1 MRILGVDPGVNRIGY
16 GLVESANGRE
26 TVVRTGVI
34 IPSAKDTYQ
43 KKVSAIIETFDRL
56 MEEMQPDIIV
66 IEEIY
71 LGKNFRIAL
80 KIGQVMGILLG
91 SAAGRKIAFHLISPR
106 EIKQNVTGNGG
117 AAKEQ
122 VRYMLEHLTGYKNFK
137 SEDESD
143 AVAAA
148 IAYLNNKKEYDLL
161 HSGQA
166 GR

>member
-1 MRILGVDPGVNRIGY
+1 MRILGIDPGVNRVGY

-34 IPSAKDTYQ
+34 APHLKDTYQ
-43 KKVSAIIETFDRL
+43 KKISLIIETFDRL
-56 MEEMQPDIIV
+56 LEEMQPDVIV

-80 KIGQVMGILLG
+80 KIGQIMGILLG
-91 SAAGRKIAFHLISPR
+91 SVARKKLAFCLLSPR
-106 EIKQNVTGNGG
+106 EIKQDITGKGS
-117 AAKEQ
+117 ATKEQ
-122 VRYMLEHLTGYKNFK
+122 VQYMVEHMTGYRNFK

-148 IAYLNNKKEYDLL
+148 ISYLTNRKEYDLL

-166 GR
+166 GF